1 LSTPIGYS
9 GSSAIAMCRARTNE
23 YTAQTDA
30 SVLTFL
36 NAAVEQIEGELGCIR
51 LYGIYVATPGQ
62 QIFTL
67 TEDTQDVFSMS
78 FSTGPLTPAPSTA
91 IVYPMWQLEPQ
102 SFMQTA
108 AGFPG
113 VGAGPPSWWMAFT
126 DESSVINIQVYPPCF
141 DGQLNVYYR
150 GRPQLWADTTV
161 NSSTNLDTLSQ
172 EACILWTCCRML
184 EAVQRGDESKDIF
197 QPQLDARIDKL
208 KDSMARRAT
217 PKQGRVT
224 DVASYSYPTS
234 TPWWLGGR

>member
-23 YTAQTDA
+23 YTAQPDA

-36 NAAVEQIEGELGCIR
+36 NAAVEQVEGELGAIR
-51 LYGIYVATPGQ
+51 LYLPYDVTPGQ
-62 QIFTL
+62 QIL
-67 TEDTQDVFSMS
+67 NLNPDVQDVYSMS

-91 IVYPMWQLEPQ
+91 IVYPMFELEPQ
-102 SFMQTA
+102 TFMQTA

-113 VGAGPPSWWMAFT
+113 VGAGPPTWWCPYNDASNVM
-126 DESSVINIQVYPPCF
+126 SIQVYPPCML
-141 DGQLNVYYR
+141 GQLNVYYR

-197 QPQLDARIDKL
+197 QPQFETVITKL
-208 KDSMARRAT
+208 KDSMARRSV

-224 DVASYSYPTS
+224 DVNAYSYPTT
-234 TPWWLGGR
+234 TPWWLN